1 MRNIS
6 HVVRVVTESSVV
18 KNALAA
24 LVMVSMRMLEHSIIL
39 CPDKNTRSWCSR
51 HQGQAGKD
59 TAVAAG
65 SCSKCVNIR
74 VRSGYSTR
82 CWLLGCT
89 LISGSGQDTAL
100 EAGSAIVCDWPP
112 WIIGIMTTRNPP
124 TLSNGNTCVNISRSG
139 SLVGY
144 VSKNRF

>member
-51 HQGQAGKD
+51 HPGQAGKD
-59 TAVAAG
+59 TALDAG

-74 VRSGYSTR
+74 VRSGYSIR

-89 LISGSGQDTAL
+89 LISGSGYSIRGWVCGRMRLATLDHRYNDNQEPSDT
-100 EAGSAIVCDWPP
+100 EQ
-112 WIIGIMTTRNPP
+112 R
-124 TLSNGNTCVNISRSG
+124 
-139 SLVGY
+139 
-144 VSKNRF
+144 